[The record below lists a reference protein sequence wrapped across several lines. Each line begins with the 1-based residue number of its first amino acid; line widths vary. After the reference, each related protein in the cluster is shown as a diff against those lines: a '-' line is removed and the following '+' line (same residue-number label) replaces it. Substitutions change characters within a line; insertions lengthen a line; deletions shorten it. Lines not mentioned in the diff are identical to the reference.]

1 MQDGLH
7 PNVQGYQSILED
19 ILNWSPLTS
28 FVGVDGFIQP
38 FTGIAEKWCP
48 LLSVDLAV
56 LQKP

>member
-1 MQDGLH
+1 MDRGDLWCQERLMQDGLH

-38 FTGIAEKWCP
+38 FTGIAEK
-48 LLSVDLAV
+48 
-56 LQKP
+56 

>member
-38 FTGIAEKWCP
+38 FTGIVEK
-48 LLSVDLAV
+48 
-56 LQKP
+56 